1 MAIRI
6 APFTFSASRTM
17 VRTRPIRNTQ
27 NCGWFKVARAGTPLS
42 KVMIPTFRSP
52 IYATNI
58 PMPPPMACCRLSGMD
73 LIMYLRILVAVI
85 KILKRPQMNYKC
97 SDDRS
102 DDGSQKNCAPF
113 HSGLRKYSRIDNN
126 DVRHGEECRK
136 TGHDFC

>member
-1 MAIRI
+1 MLQAERDGFDNVFADLGSSDKDIEKTANEYHGQSLLPCKSKSEAYRI
-6 APFTFSASRTM
+6 NKESVQTHSRSLC
-17 VRTRPIRNTQ
+17 VR
-27 NCGWFKVARAGTPLS
+27 
-42 KVMIPTFRSP
+42 
-52 IYATNI
+52 NI
-58 PMPPPMACCRLSGMD
+58 GHETH
-73 LIMYLRILVAVI
+73 
-85 KILKRPQMNYKC
+85 YKC